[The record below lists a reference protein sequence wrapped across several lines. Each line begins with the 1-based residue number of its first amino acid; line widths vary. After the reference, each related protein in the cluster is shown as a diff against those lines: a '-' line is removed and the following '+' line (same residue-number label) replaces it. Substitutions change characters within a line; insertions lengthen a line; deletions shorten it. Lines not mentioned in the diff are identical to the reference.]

1 MPTCTA
7 NDRFSAVPRRRLRA
21 LLAALALA
29 PLAACSGPL
38 AVRDGWFA
46 PPAGEVARVEEE
58 TRAFVQ
64 RHRALQAARW
74 ECPYAPPP
82 PAEAAPPGP
91 PGSGGARVCPPPGAA
106 PGAHGAGSNAYRRW
120 AGDAVRQLP
129 ALSATAAGAA
139 GE

>member
-7 NDRFSAVPRRRLRA
+7 NDRSSAAPGRRLRA

-38 AVRDGWFA
+38 AVRDAWFA
-46 PPAGEVARVEEE
+46 PPAGEVARIEEE
-58 TRAFVQ
+58 TRAIVQ
-64 RHRALQAARW
+64 GYRALQAARW

-82 PAEAAPPGP
+82 PSEAAATPGP
-91 PGSGGARVCPPPGAA
+91 GGARVCPPPGAA
-106 PGAHGAGSNAYRRW
+106 PGMHGAGSNAYRRW